1 MWSVRRGVRRDRGRL
16 TLICRRAFSARSVDP
31 WEEVEAHRPRV
42 PTLHGYR
49 RPAAA
54 PQNQTDI
61 PREDFHKF
69 MRGRPRRFPDELAHF
84 LFTWAIII
92 FMVCLTAG
100 TMYKLRPDDFDWI
113 EQERSKAEAAK
124 ARLDKRL
131 EAQKT
136 AARAIQEGQVL
147 GGTSSTDDK

>member
-1 MWSVRRGVRRDRGRL
+1 
-16 TLICRRAFSARSVDP
+16 
-31 WEEVEAHRPRV
+31 VEAHRPRV

-92 FMVCLTAG
+92 FMA
-100 TMYKLRPDDFDWI
+100 
-113 EQERSKAEAAK
+113 
-124 ARLDKRL
+124 
-131 EAQKT
+131 
-136 AARAIQEGQVL
+136 
-147 GGTSSTDDK
+147 